1 MKKKE
6 KGILFGTLAVTF
18 MALIWLIIRSGTR
31 IDRLRYPCQRTSL
44 NIVIVGMPLI
54 GSLIGE
60 SKVLSY
66 LKRKKIRFLLLTVAV
81 VLAGGLIFFYLP
93 FPDFISSILSS
104 ETIYAENN
112 QNLKLTPLYSAS
124 PVSRIYIA
132 QGKNTTHSLNL
143 LLSFMNEKGLSLY
156 ETSSKNGIISKDDTV
171 LIKVNGEWE
180 ERGGTNTDLLK
191 TFIQKILEHPEGF
204 IGEVVVVENGQWAIH
219 LDSPRSNAEDI
230 TQSFRKV
237 VDYFQNQGYKV
248 SLYDWT
254 QIGGIAGNI
263 VVIDENEREK
273 DGYVDMPQGVSYPI
287 FTTKFGTRISLKDG
301 IWKDGRY
308 DKSKLKFINMPV
320 LKSHSLMGVT
330 AAVKHY
336 MGVLSTSLCNDGF
349 DQHEGIVYEGLLGK
363 LMTQVIY
370 PDLNI
375 LDANYIGVSSRG
387 PASSYESAYRANIV
401 LASKNPIALDYY
413 AGKYIL
419 YPLTRFER
427 HNPDNKDTS
436 RYGRYPYNSFRQY
449 LRASLEELKKAGYQV
464 TMDEK
469 EIQTYVLQPKM

>member
-1 MKKKE
+1 MAL
-6 KGILFGTLAVTF
+6 GSIDFGT
-18 MALIWLIIRSGTR
+18 
-31 IDRLRYPCQRTSL
+31 PCQRASL
-44 NIVIVGMPLI
+44 NIVIVGIPLI
-54 GSLIGE
+54 GSLIGAG
-60 SKVLSY
+60 KVLSY
-66 LKRKKIRFLLLTVAV
+66 LKRKRTGFLLLTAAV
-81 VLAGGLIFFYLP
+81 ILGLMFFYFSL
-93 FPDFISSILSS
+93 PDFILPVLRS

-112 QNLKLTPLYSAS
+112 RSLKLTPLYSTS

-132 QGKNTTHSLNL
+132 QGKNAAHSLNL
-143 LLSFMNEKGLSLY
+143 LLSVMEEKRLSLY
-156 ETSSKNGIISKDDTV
+156 KTNYKDGIIKKDDTV

-191 TFIQKILEHPEGF
+191 AFIQKILEHPEGF
-204 IGEVVVVENGQWAIH
+204 AGEVVVVENGQWAIH
-219 LDSPRSNAEDI
+219 LDSPKSNAEDV
-230 TQSFRKV
+230 TQSFQKV
-237 VDYFQNQGYKV
+237 VDYFQNQGYRV

-254 QIGGIAGNI
+254 QIGGTAGNI
-263 VVIDENEREK
+263 VVINENEKKK
-273 DGYVDMPQGVSYPI
+273 DGYVDMPGGVSYPI

-301 IWKDGRY
+301 VWKDGRY

-349 DQHEGIVYEGLLGK
+349 DQHEGMVYEGLMGR
-363 LMTQVIY
+363 MMAQVIY

-387 PASSYESAYRANIV
+387 PASSYESAYRAGIV
-401 LASKNPIALDYY
+401 LASKDPVALDYY

-419 YPLTRFER
+419 YPLTGFER

-449 LRASLEELKKAGYQV
+449 LRVSLEELRKAGYQV

-469 EIQTYVLQPKM
+469 KIQTYILQSMM